1 MPSFL
6 PIIRLPEV
14 ICYAFIRSNL
24 IFFYQKFTSFR
35 ILSVAPARLST

>member
-14 ICYAFIRSNL
+14 IYYAFTRSNL